1 MIAHTVFILSF
12 LVAVVVMNIAI
23 QINEKRGYKDE
34 NDDNVKFSIIS
45 YWLPN
50 SLHTEPKLIFV
61 VYKIKPILLL
71 YETNYNKTDYF
82 LETQK

>member
-23 QINEKRGYKDE
+23 QITSEKEGKDE
-34 NDDNVKFSIIS
+34 NDDNVKLSIIS

-50 SLHTEPKLIFV
+50 SLHTEPKLIFI
-61 VYKIKPILLL
+61 VYKILLL